1 MPKRTRSHELEE
13 LSVARF
19 NDLLPAKWVSRPKLP
34 DYGIDREV
42 EIFDPDGNS
51 TGLSFLVQ
59 LRATDNAEIADRVV
73 LETDELGYYAQ
84 LDLPVLVA
92 RYSSADNSFYCQW
105 DSVIRARV
113 RPSEDQA
120 SVTYRYVE
128 EERWREDTPG
138 AIRRMLE
145 VRRALANYP
154 PGAAVPVRLD
164 LSRLSPA
171 SRYPV
176 ERALGQAIGDCAGA
190 LTRPRETRLVEVD
203 IVPEE
208 RLLAVRFDAVASVTF
223 DLPGA
228 DADLITNSALYA
240 LAKLFS
246 RKGLVRQA
254 ETVARAILARGS
266 PHHSDDLAL
275 SGCQALAAD
284 AEAMVELAI
293 LNGFHHQTAAYGA
306 VLFEISRSRCGDAVK
321 NRASD
326 RFFAA
331 ALEVAEGADSIASVH
346 YSIAQHY
353 RGPATRLRSLH
364 HYNRARRLRPAYLST
379 SYFLRDL
386 GGLLYESRRPR
397 CAAIAYRAAVPTNQD
412 PILPLLLGDA
422 LLLSGELAEAEQQFA
437 IAAAEHPPGVVV
449 QEAELKRLVC
459 KWLRGELGHDRVPLR
474 RAEADAA
481 MNPDGSDSA
490 EQLWAVVRAL
500 DGLNPLAHFN
510 LGIRCRD
517 AGRPHDA
524 VLHFLACAFVQPGDV
539 EAWSNAAGC
548 AFASH
553 RGELVL
559 GILAVAIERNGANAY
574 DRFRADLEAAGI
586 GAEALAELDTV
597 ALTLI
602 GDARAS
608 DSGAFT
614 IRLLDG
620 DSFETLTII
629 DP

>member
-13 LSVARF
+13 LSIARF

-42 EIFDPDGNS
+42 EIFDPNGNS

-73 LETDELGYYAQ
+73 LETDELDYYAQ

-92 RYSSADNSFYCQW
+92 RYGSAENRFYCQW

-113 RPSEDQA
+113 SLGEGQA
-120 SVTYRYVE
+120 SVTYRFSE
-128 EERWREDTPG
+128 AERWGEETPA

-154 PGAAVPVRLD
+154 QGAAVPVRLD
-164 LSRLSPA
+164 LSRLPPA

-176 ERALGQAIGDCAGA
+176 ERALGKAIGDCSGA

-208 RLLAVRFDAVASVTF
+208 GFLAVRFDAVASVTF

-228 DADLITNSALYA
+228 GPDLIANSALYA

-246 RKGLVRQA
+246 HKGLVRQG
-254 ETVARAILARGS
+254 ETVARTILARGS
-266 PHHSDDLAL
+266 PHHSEKLAL
-275 SGCQALAAD
+275 SACQALGAD
-284 AEAMVELAI
+284 PGALVELAI
-293 LNGFHHQTAAYGA
+293 LNGFHHQGAAYGA
-306 VLFEISRSRCGDAVK
+306 VLFEISRSRRDDAVK
-321 NRASD
+321 NEASD

-331 ALEVAEGADSIASVH
+331 ALDVAEGADSIASVH

-364 HYNRARRLRPAYLST
+364 HYNRARHLRPVYLTT

-386 GGLLYESRRPR
+386 GGLLYESGRPR
-397 CAAIAYRAAVPTNQD
+397 CAAVAYRAALPASQD
-412 PILPLLLGDA
+412 PIQPLLLGDA
-422 LLLSGELAEAEQQFA
+422 LLLSGELAEAEQLFA
-437 IAAAEHPPGVVV
+437 IVAAEHPRGVVV

-459 KWLRGELGHDRVPLR
+459 EWLRGELGLDRVPLR
-474 RAEADAA
+474 RREAYAA
-481 MNPDGSDSA
+481 MSPDGSDSA

-510 LGIRCRD
+510 FGIRCRD
-517 AGRPHDA
+517 AGRAHDA
-524 VLHFLACAFVQPGDV
+524 VPHFLACAFVQPGDV
-539 EAWSNAAGC
+539 EAWSNAASC
-548 AFASH
+548 AFASQQ
-553 RGELVL
+553 GELVL
-559 GILAVAIERNGANAY
+559 GILAVAVERNGAGAY
-574 DRFRADLEAAGI
+574 DRLRADLDAAGI

-602 GDARAS
+602 GESQAS
-608 DSGAFT
+608 DPAAFT
-614 IRLLDG
+614 MRLLDG
-620 DSFETLTII
+620 DGFETLTII